1 MKLIVTCF
9 FSFFRMVTKHNLSLE
24 IGMAMGRIKRM
35 TRRDPFLLG
44 SVVVVGS
51 SGSGWIWNFSLR
63 LRVQYME
70 FFRLWLRVLVTL
82 DPLHSVCDSFTRVLV
97 KLYMP
102 KPVAQVAVV
111 DICKAVKVPNRL
123 LPLTNSFF
131 HIKK

>member
-1 MKLIVTCF
+1 MKLIVTFF

-24 IGMAMGRIKRM
+24 IGMEMGRIKRM

-51 SGSGWIWNFSLR
+51 SGSGWIWNFRLG
-63 LRVQYME
+63 LRVEYME

-102 KPVAQVAVV
+102 
-111 DICKAVKVPNRL
+111 
-123 LPLTNSFF
+123 NSSSTGGGSG
-131 HIKK
+131 